1 MAHQVALVTDS
12 TACLPPSVVAEH
24 GIRVVPLHVVVDGEQ
39 RDEPALLAL
48 PEAELVTLL
57 CGAKKL
63 GTSRPSPGDFL
74 AAYERAIVDGASAI
88 VSVHLSGGLS
98 GTVDAAILAASRVSV
113 PVEVVD
119 TRQGGMGVGYA
130 VLAAAAAASG
140 PGSAAEVAAAMAAA
154 ARASAAESTSLFVV
168 DSLDHLRR
176 GGRVTAGAQLVGSAF
191 AIKPILALDDG
202 VIEPHAR
209 VRTAAR
215 AVDRLVQDAGAA
227 VAELTGSS
235 TSAGSGA
242 ESVAIA
248 VQSLGADERAQQVA
262 DRLRDA
268 WPQTTVERFRL
279 GAVLGAHV
287 GPGTV
292 GVVVAPSPR

>member
-57 CGAKKL
+57 SGAKKL

-74 AAYERAIVDGASAI
+74 AAYERAIADGASAI

-130 VLAAAAAASG
+130 VLAAAAASG
-140 PGSAAEVAAAMAAA
+140 PGSAAEAAAAMAAA

-176 GGRVTAGAQLVGSAF
+176 GGRVTAGAQLVGSAL

-202 VIEPHAR
+202 VIEPRAR

-227 VAELTGSS
+227 VAELTGLRA
-235 TSAGSGA
+235 SAGSGDG
-242 ESVAIA
+242 SVAIA
-248 VQSLGADERAQQVA
+248 VQSLGADERARQVA

-268 WPQTTVERFRL
+268 WPQATVERFRL